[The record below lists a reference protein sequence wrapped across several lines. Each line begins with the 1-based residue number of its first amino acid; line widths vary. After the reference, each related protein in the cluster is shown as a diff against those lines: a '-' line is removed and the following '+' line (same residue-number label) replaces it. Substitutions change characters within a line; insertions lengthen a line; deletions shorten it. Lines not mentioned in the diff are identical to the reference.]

1 MKINNDKSSAI
12 TSAKSAKKSS
22 STSST
27 TGASF
32 ASFLNDI
39 SDIAPAFQA
48 EETQILSPLFF
59 DLENQEQ
66 SKEKGNKILSS
77 LDKLRLEIL
86 SGEISKENLS
96 LLSLQIKDQKLK
108 ASDPKLQ
115 NILQEIETRAAV
127 ELAKMERAG
136 IFKD

>member
-1 MKINNDKSSAI
+1 MKINTDKSSSI
-12 TSAKSAKKSS
+12 NSTKSAKKSS
-22 STSST
+22 SNSQA

-32 ASFLNDI
+32 TSFLNNI
-39 SDIAPAFQA
+39 SDVSPAFQA
-48 EETQILSPLFF
+48 EETSFLSPLFF

-66 SKEKGNKILSS
+66 LKEKGNKILSS

-86 SGEISKENLS
+86 AGEISKDNLT
-96 LLSLQIKDQKLK
+96 LLSLEIKDQKLK
-108 ASDPKLQ
+108 ATDPKLQ

-127 ELAKMERAG
+127 ELAKMEIAG